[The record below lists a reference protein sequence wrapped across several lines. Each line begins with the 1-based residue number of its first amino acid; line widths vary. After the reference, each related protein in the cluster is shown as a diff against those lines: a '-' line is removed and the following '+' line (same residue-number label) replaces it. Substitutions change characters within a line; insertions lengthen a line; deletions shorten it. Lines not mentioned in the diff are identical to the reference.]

1 MYDCD
6 GNGWIDLQ
14 EMTRLVGSIYK
25 MLDNHHLVQHVR
37 SSVAFAFNV
46 LRVLNYFKGTANERA
61 KEIFEKMD
69 VDSDGRVTR
78 EEFMKCCMDDSN
90 MLNLLAPTTG

>member
-1 MYDCD
+1 MIEKYLIRMYDCD

-37 SSVAFAFNV
+37 SKINSYLVYCTGN
-46 LRVLNYFKGTANERA
+46 
-61 KEIFEKMD
+61 
-69 VDSDGRVTR
+69 GRQQIA
-78 EEFMKCCMDDSN
+78 
-90 MLNLLAPTTG
+90 LACK